1 MTNHKSNITVALV
14 GNPNTGKSTLFNS
27 LTGLNQKTGNYA
39 GVTVDKLE
47 GVFNHNYN
55 STSYKINVIDLPGTY
70 SLYPKSI
77 EEEVTTNYLLNN
89 SIDVVVVVL
98 DSSNLERNLLIATQ
112 VIDLKLKVIFVFN
125 FYDEVTKQN
134 ITINIPELEKAFDTK
149 IICTDSRSKNGIE
162 DLKNKIIN
170 AQISNAHFCDINN
183 EYFKTIEYK
192 EVLKNKNSILENSD
206 KLHKLKTINYLVKKH
221 ITQPKDLL
229 LKTKTKKI
237 DKIITHPIYGYLIL
251 LFILFIVFQFIFYV
265 AELPMNW
272 IENSFLLLQN
282 FCSQTLPNNK
292 ISDLIIN
299 GVIPGISGVFMFIP
313 QIAIL
318 FCFIFILEDSGY
330 MARASFIMDKLM
342 RKFGLS
348 GKSVIPLISGTACA
362 VPSIMA
368 TRSISN
374 TKERLITIFVLPL
387 ISCSARLP
395 IYTLFIA
402 LLYPSDKLLGFIN
415 AQGLVLFAF
424 YLLGFLLTVIVG
436 FIASKI
442 IKSKETSFYL
452 MELPIY
458 RKPKISTL
466 LIQVFTKV
474 KVFVVDA
481 GKIIFSLSI
490 ILWFLTA
497 HSPDNAIA
505 KLNEQQ
511 NKILLE
517 NSQPNIDSLL
527 KNIEHQKLESSYLGI
542 IGKSI
547 EPIIKPL
554 GFNWKIGI
562 AILSSFAAREVFVGT
577 MSTIYQ
583 SNNNDEEMQSIKQKL
598 NTEANSDGTKSYS
611 PATCWSLLIF
621 YAIALQC
628 MSTVAVVKRE
638 SKSWFF
644 SIFQFVLFTLLAYV
658 SSYITYQ
665 LLS

>member
-1 MTNHKSNITVALV
+1 MTTIKPNITVALV

-47 GVFNHNYN
+47 GFFNHTYN
-55 STSYKINVIDLPGTY
+55 SINYKINVIDLPGTY

-89 SIDVVVVVL
+89 APDVVVVVL

-112 VIDLKLKVIFVFN
+112 VIDLKLNVIFVFN

-134 ITINIPELEKAFDTK
+134 IEINIPELEKAFDTK
-149 IICTDSRSKNGIE
+149 IICTDSRSKSGMEN
-162 DLKNKIIN
+162 LKNQIIN
-170 AQISNAHFCDINN
+170 AQISNAHFYDINKESN
-183 EYFKTIEYK
+183 KKLDYK
-192 EVLKNKNSILENSD
+192 EILKSNNALIENSD
-206 KLHKLKTINYLVKKH
+206 KLYRLNTINYLIKKYL
-221 ITQPKDLL
+221 TQPNNLI

-237 DKIITHPIYGYLIL
+237 DTIITHPVFGYLIL

-272 IENSFLLLQN
+272 IENCFLLIQN
-282 FCSQTLPNNK
+282 YCSQTLPHNK
-292 ISDLIIN
+292 LTDLIIN
-299 GVIPGISGVFMFIP
+299 GVIPGVSGVFMFIP

-374 TKERLITIFVLPL
+374 TKEKLITIFVLPL

-402 LLYPSDKLLGFIN
+402 MLYPNDKLLGFIN

-424 YLLGFLLTVIVG
+424 YLLGFVLTVIVG
-436 FIASKI
+436 FIASKL
-442 IKSKETSFYL
+442 IKSKEASIYI

-466 LIQVFTKV
+466 LLQVFTKV

-490 ILWFLTA
+490 VLWFLTA
-497 HSPDNAIA
+497 HGPNNTIS
-505 KLNEQQ
+505 KLNTEQS
-511 NKILLE
+511 NLLLE
-517 NSQPNIDSLL
+517 QPQPKIDSLL
-527 KNIEHQKLESSYLGI
+527 KNIEHQKLESSYLGV

-583 SNNNDEEMQSIKQKL
+583 SNNDDGGMQSIKQKL
-598 NTEANSDGTKSYS
+598 NKETNADGTKSYS
-611 PATCWSLLIF
+611 PATCWSLLVF

-628 MSTVAVVKRE
+628 MSTVAIVKRE

-644 SIFQFVLFTLLAYV
+644 AIFQFVLFTLLAYFA
-658 SSYITYQ
+658 SYITFQ
-665 LLS
+665 TLN

>member
-1 MTNHKSNITVALV
+1 LSNIKSNITIALV

-55 STSYKINVIDLPGTY
+55 STTYKINVIDLPGTY

-112 VIDLKLKVIFVFN
+112 VIDLKIKVIFVFN

-134 ITINIPELEKAFDTK
+134 ITINVPELEKAFDTK

-162 DLKNKIIN
+162 DLKNQIIN
-170 AQISNAHFCDINN
+170 AQISKAHFYDINS
-183 EYFKTIEYK
+183 EGFKTIEYK
-192 EVLKNKNSILENSD
+192 EILKNKNSILENSD
-206 KLHKLKTINYLVKKH
+206 KLHRLKTINYLVKKH
-221 ITQPKDLL
+221 ITQPNDLL

-237 DKIITHPIYGYLIL
+237 DKIITHPFFGYLIL
-251 LFILFIVFQFIFYV
+251 LLILFIVFQFIFYM

-282 FCSQTLPNNK
+282 FCSQALPNNK
-292 ISDLIIN
+292 ITDLLIN

-402 LLYPSDKLLGFIN
+402 MLYPNDKLLGFIN

-424 YLLGFLLTVIVG
+424 YLLGFVLTVIVG

-442 IKSKETSFYL
+442 IKNKETSFYL

-458 RKPKISTL
+458 RKPKFSTL

-497 HSPDNAIA
+497 HSPGIAIT

-517 NSQPNIDSLL
+517 NSQQNVDSLI

-547 EPIIKPL
+547 EPVIKPL

-583 SNNNDEEMQSIKQKL
+583 SNNDDGEMQSIKEKL
-598 NTEANSDGTKSYS
+598 NKEINADGTKSYS

-628 MSTVAVVKRE
+628 MSTVAIVKRE
-638 SKSWFF
+638 SKSWWF
-644 SIFQFVLFTLLAYV
+644 SIFQFVIFTLLAYV
-658 SSYITYQ
+658 ASYITYQ
-665 LLS
+665 LLT